1 MTQRARA
8 SGSLMLDVERAVE
21 IGSRILRQGRSH
33 VGALVAKGDRDFAT
47 AVDFQVE
54 NAVKAAL
61 REVAPEIPFLGE
73 EYGGE
78 AIDGR
83 AVWVLDP
90 IDGTV
95 NFARGSPLCGISLAL
110 VEERRPRFAVLDF
123 PFLGERYL
131 AVEGVGAY
139 LNGRPVRCA
148 SVDAMGEAV
157 VGLSDFSVGRDSPT
171 ENPAHLALLAALSRR
186 ALRVRLHGSEAL
198 DLAWT
203 AAGRLGA
210 TIMLSNLPWDVS
222 GGVLL
227 VREAGGAVFDLDGTP
242 HAPASRCTVASAP
255 GLREALLALF
265 KGVPEAG
272 TYVGAGVA
280 RSDPASAAG

>member
-1 MTQRARA
+1 
-8 SGSLMLDVERAVE
+8 MLGIERAVE

-47 AVDFQVE
+47 AVDLQIE
-54 NAVKAAL
+54 NAIKAAL
-61 REVAPEIPFLGE
+61 REIAPEIPFLGE
-73 EYGGE
+73 ESGGE
-78 AIDGR
+78 AIDGH
-83 AVWVLDP
+83 AIWVLDP

-110 VEERRPRFAVLDF
+110 VEDRRPRLAVVDL

-131 AVEGVGAY
+131 AVEGAGTF
-139 LNGRPVRCA
+139 LNGRPVRCG

-157 VGLSDFSVGRDSPT
+157 VGLSDFSVGRDSPS

-227 VREAGGAVFDLDGTP
+227 VREAGGHVFDLDGTP
-242 HAPASRCTVASAP
+242 HTPAARCTVASAP
-255 GLREALLALF
+255 GLRDALLTLF
-265 KGVPEAG
+265 EAVPEARA
-272 TYVGAGVA
+272 YVA
-280 RSDPASAAG
+280 RSDLSSRVPRRDRGPGR

>member
-1 MTQRARA
+1 
-8 SGSLMLDVERAVE
+8 MLEIERAVDV
-21 IGSRILRQGRSH
+21 GSQILRQGRSH
-33 VGALVAKGDRDFAT
+33 VGMLVAKGDRDFAT
-47 AVDFQVE
+47 AVDFRVE
-54 NAVKAAL
+54 DAVKTAL
-61 REVAPEIPFLGE
+61 REIAPEIPFLGE
-73 EYGGE
+73 ERGGE
-78 AIDGR
+78 AIDGGT
-83 AVWVLDP
+83 VWVLDP

-95 NFARGSPLCGISLAL
+95 NFARASPLCGISLAL
-110 VEERRPRFAVLDF
+110 VEERRPRIAVLDF

-131 AVEGVGAY
+131 AVEGAGAF

-148 SVDAMGEAV
+148 SVDALSEAV

-171 ENPAHLALLAALSRR
+171 ENPAHLALLAALARQ

-242 HAPASRCTVASAP
+242 HTPAARCTVASGP
-255 GLREALLALF
+255 GLRDALLALF
-265 KGVPEAG
+265 AAVPEAG
-272 TYVGAGVA
+272 AYVRDVGTYPPA
-280 RSDPASAAG
+280 RP

>member
-1 MTQRARA
+1 MTRRARG
-8 SGSLMLDVERAVE
+8 SGSLTLEIERAVDV
-21 IGSRILRQGRSH
+21 GSRILRQGRSH

-54 NAVKAAL
+54 DAVKTAL
-61 REVAPEIPFLGE
+61 RAIAPEIPFLGE

-83 AVWVLDP
+83 AIWVLDP

-110 VEERRPRFAVLDF
+110 VEERRPRIAVVDF

-131 AVEGVGAY
+131 AVEGAGAF
-139 LNGRPVRCA
+139 LI
-148 SVDAMGEAV
+148 
-157 VGLSDFSVGRDSPT
+157 
-171 ENPAHLALLAALSRR
+171 
-186 ALRVRLHGSEAL
+186 
-198 DLAWT
+198 
-203 AAGRLGA
+203 GA

-227 VREAGGAVFDLDGTP
+227 VREAGGAVCDLDGAP
-242 HAPASRCTVASAP
+242 HTPASRCTVACAR
-255 GLREALLALF
+255 GLTDAVLALVAA
-265 KGVPEAG
+265 VPEARA
-272 TYVGAGVA
+272 YVAQ
-280 RSDPASAAG
+280 SDPAGHAG

>member
-1 MTQRARA
+1 MSPPAGPTRAA
-8 SGSLMLDVERAVE
+8 DGLMLGIERAVE
-21 IGSRILRQGRSH
+21 VGSRILRQGRSH

-47 AVDFQVE
+47 AVDLQVE
-54 NAVKAAL
+54 DAVKTAL
-61 REVAPEIPFLGE
+61 REIAPEIPFLGE
-73 EYGGE
+73 ESGGE
-78 AIDGR
+78 AIGSG

-110 VEERRPRFAVLDF
+110 VEERRPRLAVLDF

-131 AVEGVGAY
+131 AVEGAGAY

-148 SVDAMGEAV
+148 AVDTLSGAV
-157 VGLSDFSVGRDSPT
+157 VGLSDFSVGRDAPI

-222 GGVLL
+222 GGILL
-227 VREAGGAVFDLDGTP
+227 VREARGVVFDLDGTA
-242 HAPASRCTVASAP
+242 HTPAARCTVASTP
-255 GLREALLALF
+255 GLRDQLLALIRA
-265 KGVPEAG
+265 VPEAG
-272 TYVGAGVA
+272 KFVA
-280 RSDPASAAG
+280 V